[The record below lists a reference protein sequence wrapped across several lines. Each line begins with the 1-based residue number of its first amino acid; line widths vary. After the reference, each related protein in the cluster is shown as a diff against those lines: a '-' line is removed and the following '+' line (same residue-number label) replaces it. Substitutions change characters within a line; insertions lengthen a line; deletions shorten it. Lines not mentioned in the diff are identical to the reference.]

1 MAFTGPTGPGS
12 AQAYFGAV
20 AGWDPTPAANGSWS
34 ETSKT
39 ANDPCP
45 VGFRVPTYAEWEQ
58 VIAWNS
64 PKLALGASWTANATN
79 YSTRRKF
86 GNDLY
91 LPAAGYQ
98 QDGNLYDRGFRGF
111 YWSSS
116 PYVASTSAY
125 YLEVSP
131 DVFFTGTFTLRVRA
145 LSVRCISE

>member
-1 MAFTGPTGPGS
+1 
-12 AQAYFGAV
+12 
-20 AGWDPTPAANGSWS
+20 
-34 ETSKT
+34 
-39 ANDPCP
+39 
-45 VGFRVPTYAEWEQ
+45 

-79 YSTRRKF
+79 YSTGRKF

-116 PYVASTSAY
+116 PYVSNTNAY
-125 YLEVSP
+125 YLDMSP

-145 LSVRCISE
+145 LSVRCVAE